1 LFLFCQKLVVGYLC
15 TAVGDWSEMERS
27 KNLANL
33 TLDSAMPVSPAGDQK
48 PIDNL
53 DVVCAHDDEENDE
66 NGTFGDGGVLPEDVE
81 ESMLSKNMRQ
91 ALEIHER
98 NTDENKHRIRDKQD
112 RATAELALDLR
123 TCMNIF
129 KLIQR
134 GFITAVHGCISTGKE
149 ANVYRASS
157 KHGDVA
163 VKVYRT
169 SVMTFKDRDRYIS
182 SEYRYRHGYCRK
194 NPRKKIQVW
203 AEKEYRNLKRIDNGD
218 IACPTPLAQ
227 LENVVLMQFLG
238 EKEKPSPLL
247 KDVKFS
253 SVAWDYHYQE
263 ICMILRG
270 LFNKCKL
277 VHADLSEYNI
287 IFHNMHMFVIDVAQ
301 AVERDDTYALEFLRR
316 DCKQLNKFFEKHG
329 VTVLTVKELFQFVTE
344 PIANEDEA
352 YFKLAELLE
361 SRQNQKSLFDKD
373 AAQEAVDEE
382 VFKMVHIEQKLS
394 EVLTFERDY
403 ESVQAGEQLDVF
415 YPMVTGMKDDLTG
428 AKVSAKSSSDSSE
441 EWVAGDGE
449 AAASK
454 GASSAT
460 GCFGKGP
467 SVSLNLRQRNE
478 SPNTKKARKKLVK
491 LEQRVKR
498 QEKLS
503 KYYKKRKQAL
513 CKLAKRK

>member
-1 LFLFCQKLVVGYLC
+1 LLKIGCRILC
-15 TAVGDWSEMERS
+15 TAVEVWSEMELS
-27 KNLANL
+27 KNLASL
-33 TLDSAMPVSPAGDQK
+33 TLDSVMPISPAGDQK
-48 PIDNL
+48 PIDDF
-53 DVVCAHDDEENDE
+53 DVVCAHDGEENDE
-66 NGTFGDGGVLPEDVE
+66 NITSGDGSVLPEDVE
-81 ESMLSKNMRQ
+81 ESMLNKNMRQ

-112 RATAELALDLR
+112 RATVELALDLR
-123 TCMNIF
+123 TRMNIF

-134 GFITAVHGCISTGKE
+134 GFISAVHGCISTGKE

-182 SEYRYRHGYCRK
+182 SEYRYEFFL
-194 NPRKKIQVW
+194 NLW
-203 AEKEYRNLKRIDNGD
+203 AEKEYRNLKRIDNVD

-238 EKEKPSPLL
+238 EKEKASPLL
-247 KDVKFS
+247 KDVNLS
-253 SVAWDYHYQE
+253 PIEWDYHYQE
-263 ICMILRG
+263 ICMTLRG

-287 IFHNMHMFVIDVAQ
+287 IFHNMQLFVIDVAQ
-301 AVERDDTYALEFLRR
+301 AVEHDDSYALEFLRR
-316 DCKQLNKFFEKHG
+316 DCKQLNKFFSKRG
-329 VTVLTVKELFQFVTE
+329 VTVLTVKELFQFVTD
-344 PIANEDEA
+344 PIVKEDEA

-361 SRQNQKSLFDKD
+361 SRQNQNSLSDND
-373 AAQEAVDEE
+373 AAKEAMDEE
-382 VFKMVHIEQKLS
+382 VFKLVHIEQKLS

-415 YPMVTGMKDDLTG
+415 YPIVTGMKDDLTG
-428 AKVSAKSSSDSSE
+428 AKVSVKSSSDSSE
-441 EWVAGDGE
+441 ESVAGDEE
-449 AAASK
+449 AATSK
-454 GASSAT
+454 EASSAA

-491 LEQRVKR
+491 LEQREKR

-503 KYYKKRKQAL
+503 KYYKKRKQTL